1 MLVISAQL
9 ELLILSLG
17 QLYLKLKWLLTYNF
31 CKNILNIT
39 NHLGYIMMS
48 IDTSIMINLSCS
60 LYLLVFTLNTVNSQG
75 NDVMYI
81 IIHVYLIQVFIYI
94 SISKYASQHS
104 FVEKLYKDEVND
116 LSYMYMYLAM
126 PL

>member
-60 LYLLVFTLNTVNSQG
+60 LYLLVFTLNTENSQG

-81 IIHVYLIQVFIYI
+81 IIHVYLIQVFLYI
-94 SISKYASQHS
+94 
-104 FVEKLYKDEVND
+104 
-116 LSYMYMYLAM
+116 
-126 PL
+126 